1 MRVLQIVHG
10 FPPHGHGG
18 AEIYAESIAQ
28 RLAADWGDAVTVLT
42 REHAAEAPEFRVR
55 EERRNGLALFW
66 INNTFSTTRRFEDTY
81 VNPRITTVAGHLID
95 AVGPDVAHV
104 HHLTCLSTTIVD
116 ELARRRI
123 PVVLTLHDYWLLCHR
138 GQLLDRRLARCDGPG
153 EQGCAHC
160 TGAEGGASVA
170 FAGARVLRLIT
181 GRLPP
186 AAGTRLRGWAGRAEG
201 SRISESAARQTS
213 LSRLAHMRER
223 FAQVSIALAPSA
235 HVRDRFV
242 RAGFV
247 GAPIVVSEYGVAA
260 SQRPARARSAGLPL
274 RLGFAGGLMVSKAPH
289 LLAEAA
295 AALPAGSVSIEVY
308 GAPASYHGDD
318 RYPRELDRRLSHPA
332 ITRHGPIAHAD
343 VPHVFASLDA
353 LVFPSTWEEI
363 SGIGAREALAAGVPV
378 IASRIGGIPETVRHD
393 INGLLFDPGNAG
405 DLAMQIRRLLDEP
418 GLLDRLRDGCHT
430 PRSLDDDVGATRQRY
445 QDLVRQSSSERAHP
459 VPPSTVNPVA
469 SVAAVILNYSTPD
482 QTAVAAQ
489 MLLRSNTGL
498 RTLVVVDNGDGVNC
512 GAALATLGDQIA
524 LRATGG
530 NLGFSGGCNVGIR
543 DALSA
548 GADAVLLVNSD
559 VIVPPDCVALLM
571 DAMRRQPRPGIVGPI
586 VRSRVWPDRVL
597 SAGIDYDVATGRMR
611 NRLGVAHEREVAAV
625 SGCAMLVHRCVFEGI
640 GLLPEEYF
648 FSFEDIAFC
657 QQARAAGFDVGL
669 EPRATVYHEGS
680 GTMGTSPRRL
690 YYAARNHLRLGAQT
704 PAHSAWHRLR
714 RQYAIAGYNL
724 AHAVGARGG
733 VLPTRLAAVTRGI
746 ADHLRGR
753 SGEG

>member
-10 FPPHGHGG
+10 FPPYGHGG
-18 AEIYAESIAQ
+18 AEIYAESVAM
-28 RLAADWGDAVTVLT
+28 RLAAHWGDAVTVLT
-42 REHAAEAPEFRVR
+42 REHAADAPEFRVR
-55 EERRNGLALFW
+55 QERGDGLALFW
-66 INNTFSTTRRFEDTY
+66 INNTFRTTRRFEDTY
-81 VNPRITTVAGHLID
+81 VNPRITAIAARVMDTVR
-95 AVGPDVAHV
+95 PDVAHV
-104 HHLTCLSTTIVD
+104 HHLTCLSTTILD

-138 GQLLDRRLARCDGPG
+138 GQLIDRTLARCDGPG
-153 EQGCAHC
+153 EDGCARC
-160 TGAEGGASVA
+160 TGVEGGSSVA
-170 FAGARVLRLIT
+170 FAGARVLRLIDP
-181 GRLPP
+181 RLPS
-186 AAGTRLRGWAGRAEG
+186 AARARLRGWARRAEAAHV
-201 SRISESAARQTS
+201 SESAARQTS
-213 LSRLAHMRER
+213 LRRLAHMRER
-223 FAQVSIALAPSA
+223 FAHVSMALAPSA
-235 HVRDRFV
+235 HVRDRFA

-247 GAPIVVSEYGVAA
+247 GAPIVVSEYGVASTA
-260 SQRPARARSAGLPL
+260 RPARARSAGPAL
-274 RLGFAGGLMVSKAPH
+274 RLGFAGALMVSKAPH

-295 AALPAGSVSIEVY
+295 AMLPAGSVSIEIY

-318 RYPRELDRRLSHPA
+318 RYTRELDRRLSHPA
-332 ITRHGPIAHAD
+332 VTRHGPIAHAE
-343 VPHVFASLDA
+343 VPPVFASLDA
-353 LVFPSTWEEI
+353 LVFPSTWEET

-405 DLAMQIRRLLDEP
+405 DLARQIRRLLDEP

-430 PRSLDDDVGATRQRY
+430 PRVLDDDVGATRDRY
-445 QDLVRQSSSERAHP
+445 QDLVRQSRSVRAG
-459 VPPSTVNPVA
+459 PPPTSAVEAVA
-469 SVAAVILNYSTPD
+469 SVAAVVLNYRTPD
-482 QTAVAAQ
+482 QTAVAAL
-489 MLLRSNTGL
+489 MLLRSDTRL
-498 RTLVVVDNGDGVNC
+498 KPLVVVDNGDGADC
-512 GAALATLGDQIA
+512 GAALAPLGSQIA
-524 LRATGG
+524 LRATGR

-543 DALSA
+543 DALIA

-559 VIVPPDCVALLM
+559 VIVPPDCVALLI
-571 DAMRRQPRPGIVGPI
+571 DAMRRQPRPGIVGPV
-586 VRSRVWPDRVL
+586 VRSRVWPDQVL

-611 NRLGVAHEREVAAV
+611 DRLASAHERDVAAV
-625 SGCAMLVHRCVFEGI
+625 SGCAMLVHRSVFDGI

-657 QQARAAGFDVGL
+657 QQARAAGFDVGV

-690 YYAARNHLRLGAQT
+690 YYAARNHLRLGAHT
-704 PAHSAWHRLR
+704 PARSAWHRLG

-724 AHAVGARGG
+724 AHAVTARGG